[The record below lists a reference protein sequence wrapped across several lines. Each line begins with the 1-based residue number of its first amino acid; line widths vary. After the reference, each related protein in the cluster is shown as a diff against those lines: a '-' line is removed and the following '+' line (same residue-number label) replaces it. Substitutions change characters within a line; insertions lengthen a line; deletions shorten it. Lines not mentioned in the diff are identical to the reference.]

1 MTWLFIRALWLVA
14 SWTLHPNYYVET
26 KMVMEERLYDE
37 WERNYQNEQEQIIIE
52 DYFLFMEQIGKINY
66 ARWCAW
72 TYTPPVRNAEQWKR
86 VRCWS
91 KSFDCSGL
99 IKGYW
104 VAKWLLSSKELGRYN
119 SQSLMDLADKKDW
132 MIARRWDWT
141 SWNSV
146 EWTHFAIVSRE
157 YEWDWIL
164 WVYDNVNWPNLN
176 LLRERP
182 LKVRYSQWKFIYL
195 GKRVIEVYTNWYVDL
210 ARDNKIHVESWQLV
224 DQITED
230 TVEAVSSDNS
240 NPLGF
245 HITIEWYDYDS
256 IANRTANWRY
266 VRNNSKD
273 MIATYLCENWGFK
286 PDAKSQ
292 TNDSW
297 LCQLNNHR
305 WNYYWLH
312 DPRWKSN
319 DYEIKFAF
327 QRQACLDKWNLVQD
341 HSRIWAC
348 YNKRAPYLAKIKD
361 MEWWTW
367 WIDDL

>member
-1 MTWLFIRALWLVA
+1 MTGLFIRALGLVA
-14 SWTLHPNYYVET
+14 SGTLHPNYYVET
-26 KMVMEERLYDE
+26 EMVMEERLYDE

-66 ARWCAW
+66 ARGCAG
-72 TYTPPVRNAEQWKR
+72 TYTPPVRNAEQGKR
-86 VRCWS
+86 VRCGS

-99 IKGYW
+99 IKGYG
-104 VAKWLLSSKELGRYN
+104 VAKGLLSSKELGRYN
-119 SQSLMDLADKKDW
+119 SQSLMDLADKKDG
-132 MIARRWDWT
+132 MIARRGDWT

-146 EWTHFAIVSRE
+146 EGTHFAIVSRE
-157 YEWDWIL
+157 YEGDGIL
-164 WVYDNVNWPNLN
+164 WVYDNVNGPNIN

-182 LKVRYSQWKFIYL
+182 LKVR
-195 GKRVIEVYTNWYVDL
+195 
-210 ARDNKIHVESWQLV
+210 
-224 DQITED
+224 TED

-245 HITIEWYDYDS
+245 HITIEGYDYDS

-273 MIATYLCENWGFK
+273 MIATYLCENGGFN

-292 TNDSW
+292 TDDSG

-305 WNYYWLH
+305 GNYYWLH

-341 HSRIWAC
+341 HSRIWTC

-361 MEWWTW
+361 MEGGTW
-367 WIDDL
+367 GIDDL